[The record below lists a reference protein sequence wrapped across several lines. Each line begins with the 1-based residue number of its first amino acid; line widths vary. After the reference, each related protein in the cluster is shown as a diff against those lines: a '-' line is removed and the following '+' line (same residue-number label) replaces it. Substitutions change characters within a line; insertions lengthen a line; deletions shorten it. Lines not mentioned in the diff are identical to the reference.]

1 MNTASKLSVTE
12 DEYKVPANDVMAELK
27 VKGSRFIAQVFHV
40 SSREEAEHVYDR
52 VKKKYHNA
60 THNCFA
66 YRIDADQFR
75 YSDDGEPSGTAGKP
89 ILQALDG
96 HELLEALCVVTRY
109 FGGTKLGTGGLIRAY
124 GGAAEL
130 ALEKLTVRVKVRTVR
145 YRLQLPYEQEPLIR
159 RLLSNLDAAIVS
171 ADYER
176 GVTLAVAVPVSKGQN
191 FENQLDDLKHLGIQR
206 EKIETPED

>member
-1 MNTASKLSVTE
+1 MNTASKLSVTG

-40 SSREEAEHVYDR
+40 SSREEAEQVYDR

-176 GVTLAVAVPVSKGQN
+176 GVTLVAAVPVSKGQN
-191 FENQLDDLKHLGIQR
+191 FESQLDDLKHLGIQR